1 MNLYTKSYDPNWGR
15 IVEMVVKKNGKLAEN
30 LKDKNVFKLI
40 LHEKGEIKLNNNGNS
55 YTIKEP
61 SLIFLSD
68 KDYPDIVSQKSPL
81 MPENFRFFG
90 IVHFSG

>member
-40 LHEKGEIKLNNNGNS
+40 LHEKGEIKLNNNGS
-55 YTIKEP
+55 
-61 SLIFLSD
+61 F
-68 KDYPDIVSQKSPL
+68 V
-81 MPENFRFFG
+81 F
-90 IVHFSG
+90 